1 MRMLDRIFGWLMVVA
16 ALLHLVGSFKLYHAQ
31 HEVLLWAV
39 CAGLAE
45 LYLAAMN
52 LMRAERRH
60 DLTLARVCFAGNLA
74 WLGVVIA
81 FAIQIGHL
89 LDMRVLIQATITV
102 VLLALSARSRRRSR
116 PM

>member
-1 MRMLDRIFGWLMVVA
+1 MVDRIFGWLMVA
-16 ALLHLVGSFKLYHAQ
+16 SALLHCVGSFKVYHAQ

-39 CAGLAE
+39 CAGFAE

-60 DLTLARVCFAGNLA
+60 DLTLARVCVAGNLA
-74 WLGVVIA
+74 WLGVVFA
-81 FAIQIGHL
+81 FASLIGHL
-89 LDMRVLIQATITV
+89 FDARVLIQAAITV
-102 VLLALSARSRRRSR
+102 VLLAMSARSRRRSR